1 MHSEKTVKQKRKLFW
16 QRIEAA
22 TRGALWKKNEK
33 KVAGGVSGF
42 DIYLLS
48 GASAN
53 SNYLSLLV
61 NMIFICFF
69 NFSFNKKAIGNQ

>member
-22 TRGALWKKNEK
+22 TRDALWKKNEK
-33 KVAGGVSGF
+33 KVTDGVSGS

-69 NFSFNKKAIGNQ
+69 NFSFNKKTIGNQ